1 MIYKLSFKFSQ
12 VKINCQIYFNY
23 AQRQDLTLF
32 DREFE
37 SIKLAAKQCV
47 TATHPLAV
55 SFFVLAPFSTTLH
68 LSPPSAFFEA
78 GFPKKDLGKS
88 VKASSVARARHRS
101 WSSREHL
108 RYRLLGHLPALG
120 DRCLLLSR
128 GPATSL
134 RLNCGGDK
142 GRPGAGTSL
151 VWSRGGS
158 WRGSRA
164 TWLARGRPL
173 KYEVM
178 PQCSE
183 IS

>member
-78 GFPKKDLGKS
+78 GFPKKDLGKP

-164 TWLARGRPL
+164 TWLTR
-173 KYEVM
+173 
-178 PQCSE
+178 
-183 IS
+183 